1 MKLARYFSAMAVAAL
16 LAACG
21 GKGSPA
27 AAPDLLSVTGEEG
40 QITLNW
46 TVVPGVQYRVY
57 CAPGSS
63 VDNYSWYNTFGGLA
77 RAGAQDAVLPP
88 FTVDGVQNNTD
99 YACTVDGRYNNGAAG
114 PAAASMATH
123 TQSAGSAIWQTTSA
137 ITGLTGSVRATA
149 AGTLSG
155 FTTDKFFAAGTTVA
169 GTSGQLWV
177 SDDYASGTWSAV
189 SNLPALLGDLNTVI
203 VYGGA
208 VFVAGSGGVLAYS
221 SDLQTWVTVDMTGPI
236 QKIASSG
243 TRLVAVGA
251 SGLVRYSTD
260 GAHWVTA
267 AGTGSAA
274 LSGVTYSEAGYW
286 VAVGATGSILVST
299 TADASSWIPAAGAGT
314 GVAQTAN
321 LNSVAALKVQT
332 PNTTNYV
339 YKLVA
344 VGNSG
349 QVGYSENGQDWYW
362 KTTAPV
368 TNLMQVA
375 AGNQTLVKLDSSAT
389 PSSIYPYS
397 GGQFMIAG
405 AGGKVW
411 RSGDALAW
419 DKDTLSWE
427 DVSSSANTLADAVSL
442 FRYAK
447 TGHYSSGVSY
457 AYTWLL
463 YGADGAGRYA
473 R

>member
-1 MKLARYFSAMAVAAL
+1 MAVAAL

-77 RAGAQDAVLPP
+77 RAGAQDAVVPP

-123 TQSAGSAIWQTTSA
+123 TQSAGSASWQTTSA
-137 ITGLTGSVRATA
+137 ITGLTGSVRAAA

-155 FTTDKFFAAGTTVA
+155 FTTDKFFAVGT
-169 GTSGQLWV
+169 GGQLWV
-177 SDDYASGTWSAV
+177 SDDYASGTWLAV
-189 SNLPALLGDLNTVI
+189 SNLPASLGDLNTVI
-203 VYGGA
+203 VYGGS

-221 SDLQTWVTVDMTGPI
+221 SDLQTWGAVNLAGPI
-236 QKIASSG
+236 QKIASNG
-243 TRLVAVGA
+243 ARLVAVGA

-260 GAHWVTA
+260 GANWGTA
-267 AGTGSAA
+267 TGTGTAA
-274 LSGVTYSEAGYW
+274 LSGVAYSEAGYW

-299 TADASSWIPAAGAGT
+299 NADASSWAAAT
-314 GVAQTAN
+314 GSVQSAN

-332 PNTTNYV
+332 PNTTNYA

-344 VGNSG
+344 VGDSG
-349 QVGYSENGQDWYW
+349 QVGYSENGQDWSW
-362 KTTAPV
+362 QTVPAA
-368 TNLMQVA
+368 NLIQVA
-375 AGNQTLVKLDSSAT
+375 AGNQTFVKLDSSVS
-389 PSSIYPYS
+389 PSQIYAYA

-405 AGGKVW
+405 AGGKVF

-419 DKDTLSWE
+419 NNATWL
-427 DVSSSANTLADAVSL
+427 DVSSYAHTSVNAVSL
-442 FRYAK
+442 FRYSK
-447 TGHYSSGVSY
+447 VGHYSAGVGY

-463 YGADGAGRYA
+463 YGADGTGRYA